1 MTYNFDE
8 IIDRRNTNSENVEG
22 WRPYIFH
29 CGPERVFP
37 YKDEEFIRMWVAD
50 MEFAVAPEILQ
61 AITDRVH
68 RRILG
73 YTLVYDKGYYEVLR
87 AWCESRYGWSF
98 PKEQL
103 TFSPGVIPALYQL
116 TEDLVKPLNGR
127 VLTMTPAYGF
137 FLHACEYNGVELV
150 TSPLREEGGRFS
162 IDWEDLEAKA
172 ADPDVKLLMLCNP
185 HNPTGRIWTE
195 EELRHM
201 AAIIEKHR
209 LWVVSDEI
217 HCDLIRT
224 GLRHT
229 PLGKIMPDYDRL
241 ITCMSAS
248 KTFNLAGCQ
257 NAFVVLPD
265 AKLRKEYDAFTKRIH
280 IREGNPFGYIAVE
293 AAYRGGKAWL
303 QQVQEIICNNYGY
316 LREQLAIH
324 LPKACVTPLEGT
336 YLMWVDFAAYLQP
349 EEMERFFEETCGIAV
364 DYGAW
369 FEGDGQSHIRINLA
383 TSRENV
389 EKAFSSILQGLQAW
403 GRI

>member
-1 MTYNFDE
+1 MDE
-8 IIDRRNTNSENVEG
+8 PILYVDRKGT
-22 WRPYIFH
+22 H
-29 CGPERVFP
+29 CEKWDGLRERFGRE
-37 YKDEEFIRMWVAD
+37 DLLALWVAD
-50 MEFAVAPEILQ
+50 MDF
-61 AITDRVH
+61 RVPQCV
-68 RRILG
+68 LEAEKDYLDTG
-73 YTLVYDKGYYEVLR
+73 VFGYYHPSEGYYQAFMDWEQERHGYSVQREWLR
-87 AWCESRYGWSF
+87 
-98 PKEQL
+98 
-103 TFSPGVIPALYQL
+103 FSPGVVPAINWLIQIF
-116 TEDLVKPLNGR
+116 TEPQDR
-127 VLTMTPAYGF
+127 VLVLTPVYYP
-137 FLHACEYNGVELV
+137 FLHAVRDNERTLV
-150 TSPLREEGGRFS
+150 ACQLVHQDGQYSV
-162 IDWEDLEAKA
+162 DLAAFEAA
-172 ADPDVKLLMLCNP
+172 IAENQVRMFIMSSP
-185 HNPTGRIWTE
+185 HNPVSRVWRR
-195 EELRHM
+195 EELTAM
-201 AAIIEKHR
+201 LDICKKHGV
-209 LWVVSDEI
+209 LVLSDEI
-217 HCDLIRT
+217 HQDLTFDGHKHIPSAT
-224 GLRHT
+224 AG
-229 PLGKIMPDYDRL
+229 DYSHMV
-241 ITCMSAS
+241 ITLTAAS

-303 QQVQEIICNNYGY
+303 QQVQEIIWNNYGY

-389 EKAFSSILQGLQAW
+389 EKAMSAILQGLKAW

>member
-1 MTYNFDE
+1 MDE
-8 IIDRRNTNSENVEG
+8 PILYVDRKGT
-22 WRPYIFH
+22 H
-29 CGPERVFP
+29 CEKWDGLGERFGRE
-37 YKDEEFIRMWVAD
+37 DLLALWVAD
-50 MEFAVAPEILQ
+50 MDF
-61 AITDRVH
+61 RVPQCV
-68 RRILG
+68 LEAEKDYLDTG
-73 YTLVYDKGYYEVLR
+73 VFGYYHPSEGYYQAFMDWEQERHGYSVQREWLR
-87 AWCESRYGWSF
+87 
-98 PKEQL
+98 
-103 TFSPGVIPALYQL
+103 FSPGVVPAINWLIQIF
-116 TEDLVKPLNGR
+116 TKPQDR
-127 VLTMTPAYGF
+127 VLVLTPVYYP
-137 FLHACEYNGVELV
+137 FLHAVRDNERTLV
-150 TSPLREEGGRFS
+150 ACQLVHQDGQYSV
-162 IDWEDLEAKA
+162 DLAAFEAA
-172 ADPDVKLLMLCNP
+172 IAENQVRMFIMSSP
-185 HNPTGRIWTE
+185 HNPVSRVWRR
-195 EELRHM
+195 EELTAM
-201 AAIIEKHR
+201 LDICKKHGV
-209 LWVVSDEI
+209 LVLSDEI
-217 HCDLIRT
+217 HQDLTFDGHKHIPSAT
-224 GLRHT
+224 AGDYRH
-229 PLGKIMPDYDRL
+229 MV
-241 ITCMSAS
+241 ITLTAAS

-303 QQVQEIICNNYGY
+303 QQVQEIIWNNYGY

-389 EKAFSSILQGLQAW
+389 EKAMSAILQGLKAW

>member
-1 MTYNFDE
+1 MDE
-8 IIDRRNTNSENVEG
+8 PILYVDRKGT
-22 WRPYIFH
+22 H
-29 CGPERVFP
+29 CEKWDGLGERFGRE
-37 YKDEEFIRMWVAD
+37 DLLALWVAD
-50 MEFAVAPEILQ
+50 MDF
-61 AITDRVH
+61 RVPQCV
-68 RRILG
+68 LEAEKDYLDTG
-73 YTLVYDKGYYEVLR
+73 VFGYYHPSEGYYQAFMDWEQERHGYSVQREWLR
-87 AWCESRYGWSF
+87 
-98 PKEQL
+98 
-103 TFSPGVIPALYQL
+103 FSPGVVPAINWLIQIF
-116 TEDLVKPLNGR
+116 TEPQDR
-127 VLTMTPAYGF
+127 VLVLTPVYYP
-137 FLHACEYNGVELV
+137 FLHAVRDNDRTLV
-150 TSPLREEGGRFS
+150 ACQLVHQDGQYSV
-162 IDWEDLEAKA
+162 DLAAFEAA
-172 ADPDVKLLMLCNP
+172 IAENQVRMFIMSSP
-185 HNPTGRIWTE
+185 HNPVSRVWRR
-195 EELRHM
+195 EELTAM
-201 AAIIEKHR
+201 LDICKKHGV
-209 LWVVSDEI
+209 LVLSDEI
-217 HCDLIRT
+217 HQDLTFDGHKHIPSAT
-224 GLRHT
+224 AG
-229 PLGKIMPDYDRL
+229 DYSHMV
-241 ITCMSAS
+241 ITLTAAS

-265 AKLRKEYDAFTKRIH
+265 AKLRKAYDAFTKRIH

-303 QQVQEIICNNYGY
+303 QQVQEIIWNNYGY

>member
-1 MTYNFDE
+1 MDE
-8 IIDRRNTNSENVEG
+8 PILYVDRKGT
-22 WRPYIFH
+22 H
-29 CGPERVFP
+29 CEKWDGLGERFGRE
-37 YKDEEFIRMWVAD
+37 DLLALWVAD
-50 MEFAVAPEILQ
+50 MDF
-61 AITDRVH
+61 RVPQCV
-68 RRILG
+68 LEAEKEYLDTG
-73 YTLVYDKGYYEVLR
+73 VFGYYHPSEGYYQAFMDWEQERHGYSVQREWLR
-87 AWCESRYGWSF
+87 
-98 PKEQL
+98 
-103 TFSPGVIPALYQL
+103 FSPGVVPAINWLIQIF
-116 TEDLVKPLNGR
+116 TEPQDR
-127 VLTMTPAYGF
+127 VLVLTPVYYP
-137 FLHACEYNGVELV
+137 FLHAVRDNERTLV
-150 TSPLREEGGRFS
+150 ACQLVHQDGQYSV
-162 IDWEDLEAKA
+162 DLAAFEAA
-172 ADPDVKLLMLCNP
+172 IAENQVRMFIMSSP
-185 HNPTGRIWTE
+185 HNPVSRVWRR
-195 EELRHM
+195 EELTAM
-201 AAIIEKHR
+201 LDICKKHGV
-209 LWVVSDEI
+209 LVLSDEI
-217 HCDLIRT
+217 HQDLTFDGHKHIPSAT
-224 GLRHT
+224 AG
-229 PLGKIMPDYDRL
+229 DYSHMV
-241 ITCMSAS
+241 ITLTAAS

-265 AKLRKEYDAFTKRIH
+265 AKLRKAYDAFTKRIH

>member
-1 MTYNFDE
+1 MDE
-8 IIDRRNTNSENVEG
+8 PILYVDRKGT
-22 WRPYIFH
+22 H
-29 CGPERVFP
+29 CEKWDGLGERFGRE
-37 YKDEEFIRMWVAD
+37 DLLALWVAD
-50 MEFAVAPEILQ
+50 MDF
-61 AITDRVH
+61 RVPQCV
-68 RRILG
+68 LEAEKDYLDTG
-73 YTLVYDKGYYEVLR
+73 VFGYYHPSEGYYQAFMDWEQERHGYSVQREWLR
-87 AWCESRYGWSF
+87 
-98 PKEQL
+98 
-103 TFSPGVIPALYQL
+103 FSPGVVPAINWLIQIF
-116 TEDLVKPLNGR
+116 TEPQDR
-127 VLTMTPAYGF
+127 VLVLTPVYYP
-137 FLHACEYNGVELV
+137 FLHAVRDNERTLV
-150 TSPLREEGGRFS
+150 ACQLVHQDGQYTV
-162 IDWEDLEAKA
+162 DLAAFEAA
-172 ADPDVKLLMLCNP
+172 IAENQVRMFIMSSP
-185 HNPTGRIWTE
+185 HNPVSRVWRR
-195 EELRHM
+195 EELTAM
-201 AAIIEKHR
+201 LDICKKHGV
-209 LWVVSDEI
+209 LVLSDEI
-217 HCDLIRT
+217 HQDLTFDGHKHIPSAT
-224 GLRHT
+224 AG
-229 PLGKIMPDYDRL
+229 DYSHMV
-241 ITCMSAS
+241 ITLTAAS

-303 QQVQEIICNNYGY
+303 QQVQEIIWNNYGY

>member
-1 MTYNFDE
+1 MDE
-8 IIDRRNTNSENVEG
+8 PILYVDRKGT
-22 WRPYIFH
+22 H
-29 CGPERVFP
+29 CEKWDGLRERFGRE
-37 YKDEEFIRMWVAD
+37 DLLALWVAD
-50 MEFAVAPEILQ
+50 MDF
-61 AITDRVH
+61 RVPQCV
-68 RRILG
+68 LEAEKDYLDTG
-73 YTLVYDKGYYEVLR
+73 VFGYYHPSEGYYQAFMDWEQERHGYSVQREWLR
-87 AWCESRYGWSF
+87 
-98 PKEQL
+98 
-103 TFSPGVIPALYQL
+103 FSPGVVPAINWLIQIF
-116 TEDLVKPLNGR
+116 TKPQDR
-127 VLTMTPAYGF
+127 VMVLTPVYYP
-137 FLHACEYNGVELV
+137 FLHAVRDNERTLV
-150 TSPLREEGGRFS
+150 ACQLVHQDGQYTV
-162 IDWEDLEAKA
+162 DLAAFEAA
-172 ADPDVKLLMLCNP
+172 IAENQVRLFIMSSP
-185 HNPTGRIWTE
+185 HNPVSRVWRR
-195 EELRHM
+195 EELTAM
-201 AAIIEKHR
+201 LDICKKHGV
-209 LWVVSDEI
+209 LVLSDEI
-217 HCDLIRT
+217 HQDLTFDGHKHIPSAT
-224 GLRHT
+224 AG
-229 PLGKIMPDYDRL
+229 DYSHMV
-241 ITCMSAS
+241 ITLTAAS

-265 AKLRKEYDAFTKRIH
+265 AKLRKAYDAFTKRIH

-303 QQVQEIICNNYGY
+303 QQVQEIIWNNYGY

>member
-1 MTYNFDE
+1 MDE
-8 IIDRRNTNSENVEG
+8 PILYVDRKGT
-22 WRPYIFH
+22 H
-29 CGPERVFP
+29 CEKWDGLGERFGRE
-37 YKDEEFIRMWVAD
+37 DLLALWVAD
-50 MEFAVAPEILQ
+50 MDF
-61 AITDRVH
+61 RVPQCV
-68 RRILG
+68 LEAEKDYLDTG
-73 YTLVYDKGYYEVLR
+73 VFGYYHPSEGYYQAFMDWEQEHHGYSVQREWLR
-87 AWCESRYGWSF
+87 
-98 PKEQL
+98 
-103 TFSPGVIPALYQL
+103 FSPGVVPAINWLIQIF
-116 TEDLVKPLNGR
+116 TEPQDR
-127 VLTMTPAYGF
+127 VLVLTPVYYP
-137 FLHACEYNGVELV
+137 FLHAVRDNDRTLV
-150 TSPLREEGGRFS
+150 ACQLVHQDGQYSV
-162 IDWEDLEAKA
+162 DLAAFEAA
-172 ADPDVKLLMLCNP
+172 IAENQVRMFIMSSP
-185 HNPTGRIWTE
+185 HNPVSRVWRR
-195 EELRHM
+195 EELTAM
-201 AAIIEKHR
+201 LDICKKHGV
-209 LWVVSDEI
+209 LVLSDEI
-217 HCDLIRT
+217 HQDLTFDGHKHIPSAT
-224 GLRHT
+224 AG
-229 PLGKIMPDYDRL
+229 DYSHMV
-241 ITCMSAS
+241 ITLTAAS

-303 QQVQEIICNNYGY
+303 QQVQEIIWNNYGY

-389 EKAFSSILQGLQAW
+389 EKAMSAILQGLKAW

>member
-1 MTYNFDE
+1 MDE
-8 IIDRRNTNSENVEG
+8 PILYVDRKGT
-22 WRPYIFH
+22 H
-29 CGPERVFP
+29 CEKWDGLGERFGRE
-37 YKDEEFIRMWVAD
+37 DLLALWVAD
-50 MEFAVAPEILQ
+50 MDF
-61 AITDRVH
+61 RVPQCV
-68 RRILG
+68 LEAEKDYLDTG
-73 YTLVYDKGYYEVLR
+73 VFGYYHPSEGYYQAFMDWEQERHGYSVQREWLR
-87 AWCESRYGWSF
+87 
-98 PKEQL
+98 
-103 TFSPGVIPALYQL
+103 FSPGVVPAINWLIQIF
-116 TEDLVKPLNGR
+116 TEPQDR
-127 VLTMTPAYGF
+127 VLVLTPVYYP
-137 FLHACEYNGVELV
+137 FLHAVRDNERTLV
-150 TSPLREEGGRFS
+150 ACQLVHQDGQYTV
-162 IDWEDLEAKA
+162 DLAAFEAA
-172 ADPDVKLLMLCNP
+172 IAENQVRMFIMSSP
-185 HNPTGRIWTE
+185 HNPVSRVWRR
-195 EELRHM
+195 EELTAM
-201 AAIIEKHR
+201 LDICKKHGV
-209 LWVVSDEI
+209 LVLSDEI
-217 HCDLIRT
+217 HQDLTFDGHKHIPSAT
-224 GLRHT
+224 AGDYRH
-229 PLGKIMPDYDRL
+229 MV
-241 ITCMSAS
+241 ITLTAAS

-303 QQVQEIICNNYGY
+303 QQVQEIIWNNYGY

>member
-1 MTYNFDE
+1 MDE
-8 IIDRRNTNSENVEG
+8 PILYVDRKGT
-22 WRPYIFH
+22 H
-29 CGPERVFP
+29 CEKWDGLRERFGRE
-37 YKDEEFIRMWVAD
+37 DLLALWVAD
-50 MEFAVAPEILQ
+50 MDF
-61 AITDRVH
+61 RVPQCV
-68 RRILG
+68 LEAEKEYLETG
-73 YTLVYDKGYYEVLR
+73 VFGYYHPSEGYYQAFMDWEQERHGYRVQREWLR
-87 AWCESRYGWSF
+87 
-98 PKEQL
+98 
-103 TFSPGVIPALYQL
+103 FSPGVVPAINWLIQIF
-116 TEDLVKPLNGR
+116 TKPQDR
-127 VLTMTPAYGF
+127 VMVLTPVYYP
-137 FLHACEYNGVELV
+137 FLHAVRDNDRTLV
-150 TSPLREEGGRFS
+150 ACQLVHQDGQYTV
-162 IDWEDLEAKA
+162 DLA
-172 ADPDVKLLMLCNP
+172 AFETAIAENQVRMFIMSSP
-185 HNPTGRIWTE
+185 HNPVSRVWRR
-195 EELRHM
+195 EELSAM
-201 AAIIEKHR
+201 LDICKKHGV
-209 LWVVSDEI
+209 LVLSDEI
-217 HCDLIRT
+217 HQDLTFDGHKHIPSAT
-224 GLRHT
+224 AG
-229 PLGKIMPDYDRL
+229 DYSHMV
-241 ITCMSAS
+241 ITLTAAS

-303 QQVQEIICNNYGY
+303 QQVQEIIWNNYGY